1 MPITTTRRR
10 LLAGS
15 AAALALPAFAR
26 AQSAVKPRLTVIS
39 QWSAG
44 SDGAAITALGK
55 KFEEKGGVW
64 QHSPVPGFTTE
75 MMNKLRAQIIAG
87 DPPACSQLKGP
98 EIAAW
103 SKIAPTVDLDAL
115 VAAAGY
121 EKVVAPDLAR
131 LHKPTGK
138 WISLPLQIYSTN
150 MLFLSKR
157 AMDKAKADKIPVTW
171 ADFNDLAEKM
181 KAGGITYPIANGGT
195 RADDGQKFEA
205 SFAGVSPAAYRAAIM
220 NLDKKA
226 LEGPEIRAAFA
237 QMRKIADWM
246 DPNVG
251 AQPYATNLKR
261 FVDGDMGMMIMGGWA
276 QGVLRNAGFKFDDYI
291 LAPAQRARSAG
302 RSDADGPARHGS
314 GDPDHVL
321 ADHGIDPCA
330 HRCRSF
336 RRRLVG
342 RSTANLSCAQGR
354 CRQQSGRPEPRP
366 QHGAGKRPD
375 RCDDRRVHGVRE
387 EQDDYAGAGGH
398 PPRRGRRGL
407 TLTDTVSTATRTGR
421 PAMSGLVRRL
431 PEYLM
436 IWVPLLLSAAHLVSF
451 SLWTIWISFTP
462 STLVPVSG
470 WVGLRN
476 YNAVLASRNWQI
488 AFDNLLLFGS
498 AFVLLSLVTGLML
511 AILLDQRIRGENVL
525 RSIFLY
531 PLAVS
536 FVVTGTVW
544 SWLLNPGIGIEK
556 LVHDL
561 GWTSFRFD
569 WLVNRDMAIWTIV
582 IAAIW
587 QSSGFAMALFLAGL
601 RSVDADIIKAAQ
613 IDGAGPIR
621 TYWRVILPTLW
632 PITITVVVVQLQ
644 FAGRGAAAAVL
655 MLLILLAV
663 LLPYAAWRYVQRR
676 QTTHA

>member
-26 AQSAVKPRLTVIS
+26 AQGAVKPRLTVIS

-55 KFEEKGGVW
+55 KFEEKGGTW

-115 VAAAGY
+115 VAAAAY

-181 KAGGITYPIANGGT
+181 KAGGIAYPIANGGT

-205 SFAGVSPAAYRAAIM
+205 SFAGISPAAYRAAII

-226 LEGPEIRAAFA
+226 LEGPEITAAFV
-237 QMRKIADWM
+237 QMRKIANWM

-291 LAPAQRARSAG
+291 LAPGPSDNTKPVFLLNADAFIFWQRKEPDLQAGQMLMAQLVMDPAIQTMYSQITGSIPVRTDVDLSGEGWSDGQRRTSAALK
-302 RSDADGPARHGS
+302 DAVANNQA
-314 GDPDHVL
+314 VL
-321 ADHGIDPCA
+321 SLA
-330 HRCRSF
+330 H
-336 RRRLVG
+336 
-342 RSTANLSCAQGR
+342 NMAQ
-354 CRQQSGRPEPRP
+354 EN
-366 QHGAGKRPD
+366 
-375 RCDDRRVHGVRE
+375 
-387 EQDDYAGAGGH
+387 
-398 PPRRGRRGL
+398 GL
-407 TLTDTVSTATRTGR
+407 TA
-421 PAMSGLVRRL
+421 AMIDVFT
-431 PEYLM
+431 EY
-436 IWVPLLLSAAHLVSF
+436 VK
-451 SLWTIWISFTP
+451 
-462 STLVPVSG
+462 
-470 WVGLRN
+470 N
-476 YNAVLASRNWQI
+476 
-488 AFDNLLLFGS
+488 
-498 AFVLLSLVTGLML
+498 
-511 AILLDQRIRGENVL
+511 
-525 RSIFLY
+525 
-531 PLAVS
+531 
-536 FVVTGTVW
+536 
-544 SWLLNPGIGIEK
+544 K
-556 LVHDL
+556 
-561 GWTSFRFD
+561 
-569 WLVNRDMAIWTIV
+569 
-582 IAAIW
+582 
-587 QSSGFAMALFLAGL
+587 
-601 RSVDADIIKAAQ
+601 
-613 IDGAGPIR
+613 
-621 TYWRVILPTLW
+621 
-632 PITITVVVVQLQ
+632 TITPEQAVTRLAEAVE
-644 FAGRGAAAAVL
+644 GA
-655 MLLILLAV
+655 
-663 LLPYAAWRYVQRR
+663 R
-676 QTTHA
+676 